1 MKKKLKFDNSKKA
14 WMVRF
19 LIFLI
24 LLYVCD
30 IRLRTVRYTFES
42 PKVDAPVKVAL
53 LTDLHGSWYGKE
65 QGELIK
71 AIDKEAPDAVLLGG
85 DIFDDKVS
93 YRESEETLRILSRK
107 YKCYYVTGNHE
118 FWSEDIENI
127 LNIVRSCGVTVLRG
141 DVDTLEIRGQ
151 YMDICGVDDPDG
163 YGYGADA
170 KSILQQLDSVSKQC
184 DAAHYSILLSHRPE
198 YFEHYG
204 KYHFDLVLTGH
215 AHGGQWRIPG
225 LINGLYAPNQGVF
238 PKYAGG
244 LYDYEG
250 GTMVVSR
257 GLDRWGIKLPRIFN
271 RPELVIIEVR

>member
-85 DIFDDKVS
+85 DI
-93 YRESEETLRILSRK
+93 L
-107 YKCYYVTGNHE
+107 
-118 FWSEDIENI
+118 
-127 LNIVRSCGVTVLRG
+127 
-141 DVDTLEIRGQ
+141 Q
-151 YMDICGVDDPDG
+151 G
-163 YGYGADA
+163 YPR
-170 KSILQQLDSVSKQC
+170 L
-184 DAAHYSILLSHRPE
+184 
-198 YFEHYG
+198 
-204 KYHFDLVLTGH
+204 
-215 AHGGQWRIPG
+215 
-225 LINGLYAPNQGVF
+225 LYAYTFRFCTRKKRQKVLQYGMLF
-238 PKYAGG
+238 A
-244 LYDYEG
+244 
-250 GTMVVSR
+250 
-257 GLDRWGIKLPRIFN
+257 
-271 RPELVIIEVR
+271 